1 MNLKPIF
8 LSLIVLTWCGCS
20 TYDAQQTRSEH
31 TEDFRRDLDAQTAAL
46 LEQPLSLQD
55 CLTIAMTNNYEARQ
69 ADLRHELARLGKD
82 IAFAEFLP
90 KMTLAASATRNRFP
104 NTVGGGLM
112 AFERRSYSDAAL
124 NVDVPILT
132 PSVWFLY
139 AARRQQTEIA
149 AVAAHYV
156 RQVIVLETTRDYYTC
171 LVQEEIIN
179 ALTAQRDA
187 AQETFRRIDS
197 LAAEGMSTVWERE
210 LARARYEDRAA
221 ALSQAERGLVTAR
234 GALLLTLGLAP
245 DASVTLAGAPDE
257 SALPDATL
265 EERVLQAL
273 SSHPELAMAD
283 RNVVVRNHQ
292 VRQAFCD
299 FLPNVMGFWTGT
311 YADNTSMDR
320 LHNWKLGLAGTW
332 KLFDGFANVARY
344 RSSKVER
351 TSAELSR
358 ESLFLSI
365 MLEVTR
371 AHMGIQ
377 DATDAYHV
385 ATQNHHAYDLKSG
398 DYREKMRAGLIPA
411 KDSLEA
417 EAERDTAQ
425 VILVQTRYQEAIAR
439 ATLDLAMGTTLLPQT
454 DLKKEE

>member
-1 MNLKPIF
+1 
-8 LSLIVLTWCGCS
+8 
-20 TYDAQQTRSEH
+20 
-31 TEDFRRDLDAQTAAL
+31 
-46 LEQPLSLQD
+46 
-55 CLTIAMTNNYEARQ
+55 
-69 ADLRHELARLGKD
+69 
-82 IAFAEFLP
+82 
-90 KMTLAASATRNRFP
+90 LAASATRNRFP

-149 AVAAHYV
+149 AIAAHYV

-197 LAAEGMSTVWERE
+197 LAAEGMSTAWERE

-245 DASVTLAGAPDE
+245 DASITLAGAPDE
-257 SALPDATL
+257 SALPDTTL
-265 EERVLQAL
+265 EERVLKAL

-283 RNVVVRNHQ
+283 RNVVMRNHQ

-377 DATDAYHV
+377 DATDAYRV

-439 ATLDLAMGTTLLPQT
+439 ATLDLAMGTTLLPET

>member
-1 MNLKPIF
+1 
-8 LSLIVLTWCGCS
+8 
-20 TYDAQQTRSEH
+20 
-31 TEDFRRDLDAQTAAL
+31 
-46 LEQPLSLQD
+46 
-55 CLTIAMTNNYEARQ
+55 
-69 ADLRHELARLGKD
+69 
-82 IAFAEFLP
+82 
-90 KMTLAASATRNRFP
+90 
-104 NTVGGGLM
+104 
-112 AFERRSYSDAAL
+112 
-124 NVDVPILT
+124 
-132 PSVWFLY
+132 
-139 AARRQQTEIA
+139 
-149 AVAAHYV
+149 
-156 RQVIVLETTRDYYTC
+156 
-171 LVQEEIIN
+171 
-179 ALTAQRDA
+179 
-187 AQETFRRIDS
+187 
-197 LAAEGMSTVWERE
+197 
-210 LARARYEDRAA
+210 
-221 ALSQAERGLVTAR
+221 
-234 GALLLTLGLAP
+234 
-245 DASVTLAGAPDE
+245 
-257 SALPDATL
+257 
-265 EERVLQAL
+265 
-273 SSHPELAMAD
+273 MAD

-377 DATDAYHV
+377 DATDAYRV
-385 ATQNHHAYDLKSG
+385 ATQNHRAFDLKSN

-439 ATLDLAMGTTLLPQT
+439 ATLDLAMGTTLLPET